1 MITLVSGIAS
11 MFDTTPHS
19 EMVAKC
25 QIANGKL
32 KIVIRAELKDKN
44 KNPRTNGIWPIWP
57 PVI

>member
-19 EMVAKC
+19 EMAAKC

-44 KNPRTNGIWPIWP
+44 
-57 PVI
+57 